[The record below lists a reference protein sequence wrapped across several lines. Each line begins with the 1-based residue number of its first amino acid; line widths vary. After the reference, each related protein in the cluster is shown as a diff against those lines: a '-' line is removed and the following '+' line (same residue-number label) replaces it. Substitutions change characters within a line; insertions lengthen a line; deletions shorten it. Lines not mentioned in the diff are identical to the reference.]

1 MDLLPVARIA
11 VPCPEL
17 QGTKYGTA
25 WHVKTDK
32 WDGRMLLTARHV
44 ISCLPDARFRE
55 GLVFWP
61 EDPVPGAGNPFT
73 VEGENKE
80 HDLALLSVFNSDIMA
95 QLHKWDIADARTSV
109 NANME
114 VRQITTRNLILKT
127 GDPNRVEPFVLDG
140 IVAWSDDAE
149 VIHTAI
155 ASMSGE
161 SGGLIVNADME
172 AIGLITHGY
181 PSTEA
186 KDTSVSSG
194 PTTIST
200 HFKVI
205 RQLLIDA
212 GFIDR

>member
-1 MDLLPVARIA
+1 M
-11 VPCPEL
+11 
-17 QGTKYGTA
+17 
-25 WHVKTDK
+25 
-32 WDGRMLLTARHV
+32 
-44 ISCLPDARFRE
+44 
-55 GLVFWP
+55 FWP
-61 EDPVPGAGNPFT
+61 HDPYFGCCNAFT
-73 VEGENKE
+73 VEAEDAD
-80 HDLALLSVFNSDIMA
+80 HDLALLSVANLDILA
-95 QLHKWDIADARTSV
+95 QVEKWDIADARTSV

-114 VRQITTRNLILKT
+114 VRHITTRNLILKT
-127 GDPNRVEPFVLDG
+127 GDPSRVEPFVLDG

-161 SGGLIVNADME
+161 SGGVIVNADME
-172 AIGLITHGY
+172 AIGLITKGY

-186 KDTSVSSG
+186 KDTSVSTG

-212 GFIDR
+212 GFLNR

>member
-1 MDLLPVARIA
+1 M
-11 VPCPEL
+11 
-17 QGTKYGTA
+17 
-25 WHVKTDK
+25 
-32 WDGRMLLTARHV
+32 
-44 ISCLPDARFRE
+44 
-55 GLVFWP
+55 FWP
-61 EDPVPGAGNPFT
+61 EDPVPGTGTPFT

-80 HDLALLSVFNSDIMA
+80 HDLALLSVFNSDVMA

-114 VRQITTRNLILKT
+114 VRHITTRNLILKT
-127 GDPNRVEPFVLDG
+127 GDPSRVEPFVLDG

-172 AIGLITHGY
+172 AIGLITRGY

-212 GFIDR
+212 GFLNR